1 MPAGRLARGPSV
13 RAFQAAVSGISRGA
27 AVVAAAVLVLMV
39 LHILL
44 EIVLRGFFA
53 SSTFVL
59 DEFVGYGVA
68 AMTFLSLGYALEQ
81 RALIRVQLLLVRTPP
96 PARRGLEIVAAALTL
111 GLSLFLIAHFWRSV
125 SRNWS
130 RGAVSQSIAEIP
142 LWIPEGL
149 VLLGLVLFAL
159 QLFAH
164 LLRSLQPP
172 AMGP

>member
-1 MPAGRLARGPSV
+1 V

-44 EIVLRGFFA
+44 EIVLRSFFA

-68 AMTFLSLGYALEQ
+68 AMTFLALGYALEEG
-81 RALIRVQLLLVRTPP
+81 ALIRVQLLLARSPP
-96 PARRGLEIVAAALTL
+96 PARRGLEVLGAGLTL
-111 GLSLFLIAHFWRSV
+111 ALSLFLIAYFWKSV

-130 RGAVSQSIAEIP
+130 RGAVSQSVAEVP
-142 LWIPEGL
+142 LWLPEGL

-159 QLFAH
+159 QLLAY
-164 LLRSLQPP
+164 LLRQLQP
-172 AMGP
+172 AGGES

>member
-1 MPAGRLARGPSV
+1 V

-27 AVVAAAVLVLMV
+27 AVVSAAFLVLMV

-68 AMTFLSLGYALEQ
+68 AMTFLALGYALEEG
-81 RALIRVQLLLVRTPP
+81 ALIRVQLLLTRSPA
-96 PARRGLEIVAAALTL
+96 PARRGLEILGAGLTL
-111 GLSLFLIAHFWRSV
+111 ALSLFLIAHFWRSV

-130 RGAVSQSIAEIP
+130 RGAVSQSIAEVP
-142 LWIPEGL
+142 LWLPEGL

-159 QLFAH
+159 QLLAH
-164 LLRSLQPP
+164 LLRLLQR
-172 AMGP
+172 AGGER

>member
-1 MPAGRLARGPSV
+1 M

-27 AVVAAAVLVLMV
+27 AVVAAALLVLMV

-44 EIVLRGFFA
+44 EIVLRSFFA

-68 AMTFLSLGYALEQ
+68 AMTFLALGYALEEG
-81 RALIRVQLLLVRTPP
+81 ALIRVQLLLARSPP
-96 PARRGLEIVAAALTL
+96 PARRGLEVLGAGLTL
-111 GLSLFLIAHFWRSV
+111 ALSLFLIAYFWKSV

-130 RGAVSQSIAEIP
+130 RGAVSQSIAEVP
-142 LWIPEGL
+142 LWLPEGL

-159 QLFAH
+159 QLLAY
-164 LLRSLQPP
+164 LLRQLQP
-172 AMGP
+172 AGGES